1 MRTKSTQQ
9 FRKGII
15 LAGGSGSR
23 LYPATLAVSK
33 QLLPVYD
40 KPMIYYPLSTLM
52 LTGIREI
59 LIITTEVDMPRF
71 QLLLGNGRQW
81 GLTLSYTVQQQP
93 QGIAQALL
101 IAEEFLAGHPCC
113 LILGDNLFYGADL
126 AKQLQ
131 RANRISTGAGIFAYH
146 VNDPERYGVLSF
158 DKMGTVIAITE
169 KPAVPKS
176 HFVVTGLYFYDE
188 QASSLAKQLVFS
200 DREEL
205 EITDLN
211 WLYLERGE
219 LDVTF
224 IGRGCAWLDTGT
236 HDSLQEAGS
245 FIQTLEKRQGLKVGC
260 PEEIAWRQSWIDDM
274 RLRELAIPLKNSGYG
289 KYLLRLLE
297 PSFGCHENSLG

>member
-9 FRKGII
+9 FRNGII

-81 GLTLSYTVQQQP
+81 GLTLSYTVQPQP

-101 IAEEFLAGHPCC
+101 IAEDFLAGHPCC

-131 RANRISTGAGIFAYH
+131 
-146 VNDPERYGVLSF
+146 E
-158 DKMGTVIAITE
+158 
-169 KPAVPKS
+169 
-176 HFVVTGLYFYDE
+176 
-188 QASSLAKQLVFS
+188 AS
-200 DREEL
+200 
-205 EITDLN
+205 
-211 WLYLERGE
+211 
-219 LDVTF
+219 
-224 IGRGCAWLDTGT
+224 
-236 HDSLQEAGS
+236 S

-260 PEEIAWRQSWIDDM
+260 PEEIAWRQAWIDDM
-274 RLRELAIPLKNSGYG
+274 QLRELAIPLANSGYG

-297 PSFGCHENSLG
+297 PGFGCPDNG

>member
-1 MRTKSTQQ
+1 MIQKSQAMR
-9 FRKGII
+9 RKGII
-15 LAGGSGSR
+15 LAGGTATR
-23 LYPATLAVSK
+23 LYPATMTVSK

-59 LIITTEVDMPRF
+59 LLITTEVDMPRF
-71 QLLLGNGRQW
+71 QQLLGDGKQW
-81 GLTLSYTVQQQP
+81 GLTLSYAEQPQP

-101 IAEEFLAGHPCC
+101 IAEDFLAGHPCC

-131 RANRISTGAGIFAYH
+131 EASQTSTGAGIFAYH
-146 VNDPERYGVLSF
+146 VTDPERYGVLSF
-158 DKMGTVIAITE
+158 DKKGRVIAINE
-169 KPAVPKS
+169 KPSIPQS
-176 HFVVTGLYFYDE
+176 HFVVTGLYFYDG
-188 QASSLAKQLVFS
+188 QASWLTKKLVPS
-200 DREEL
+200 ARGEL

-260 PEEIAWRQSWIDDM
+260 PEEIAWRQAWIDDM
-274 RLRELAIPLKNSGYG
+274 QLRELAIPLANSGYG

-297 PSFGCHENSLG
+297 PGFGCPDNG

>member
-188 QASSLAKQLVFS
+188 QASSLAKQLVLS

-297 PSFGCHENSLG
+297 PSFGCHENSLD

>member
-52 LTGIREI
+52 LTGIREV

-188 QASSLAKQLVFS
+188 QASSLAKQLVLS

-297 PSFGCHENSLG
+297 PSFGCHENSLD

>member
-188 QASSLAKQLVFS
+188 QASSLAKQLVLS

-219 LDVTF
+219 LDITF

-297 PSFGCHENSLG
+297 PSFGCHENSLD